1 LIGLKFSEKGSLLQ
15 LGGTAV
21 AKGGQNGSFPNAYVS
36 NKIDRRYRYA
46 TAVK

>member
-1 LIGLKFSEKGSLLQ
+1 MKKEQ
-15 LGGTAV
+15 LAATVQDCGCCSVDDMDA
-21 AKGGQNGSFPNAYVS
+21 NVS